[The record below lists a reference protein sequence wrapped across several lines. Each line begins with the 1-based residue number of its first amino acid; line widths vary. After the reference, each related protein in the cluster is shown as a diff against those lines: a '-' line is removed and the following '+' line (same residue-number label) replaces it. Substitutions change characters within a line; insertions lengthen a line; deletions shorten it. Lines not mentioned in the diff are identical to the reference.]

1 METLMESHLMS
12 QLNRPKSTHFA
23 LKTNLC
29 NRTQSKQLGQANF
42 LFPLAF
48 HSPQFSHLA
57 HSTFSFSD
65 CLNQEWGLLRPIL
78 DIYGDL
84 HHRIWP
90 GKGLGL
96 GSHSAPI
103 VPPFLHPSFH
113 WFALLWPFCHL
124 SLVPLARVTDWAHF
138 VNPTKGWD
146 SWTERCHIT
155 PLSFCPGQIPHL
167 GPCAAGPNRTRIW
180 FHPVFTAPKCT
191 TKGHACIF

>member
-1 METLMESHLMS
+1 MMETLMESHLMS
-12 QLNRPKSTHFA
+12 QLNKPKSTHFA

-48 HSPQFSHLA
+48 HLPQFSHLA

-103 VPPFLHPSFH
+103 IPPSCTHHFIDLPFSDHSTIFHLFPS
-113 WFALLWPFCHL
+113 PE
-124 SLVPLARVTDWAHF
+124 SLT
-138 VNPTKGWD
+138 
-146 SWTERCHIT
+146 
-155 PLSFCPGQIPHL
+155 
-167 GPCAAGPNRTRIW
+167 
-180 FHPVFTAPKCT
+180 
-191 TKGHACIF
+191 GHTL